1 MSLAALALAILALTW
16 IWEMFSKTLRTIK
29 RTSPMAATRLAKK
42 YRVGEINWDRVHP
55 DDADALDELTEQIEA
70 AEPGTKKERL
80 QEHWDWLIARLE
92 NKPPGRPR
100 LFPKEKEAEYR
111 ALFEMREDST
121 LRTLQNRMNWG
132 YALNLLCDGPMATV
146 ISQRWVWLLRP
157 NRNGVAEARKS
168 ILSELGRVKQDE
180 ALKVFAD
187 ALCERKPTAQDAIRM
202 LRCWR
207 NTFDLMLSYDPW
219 NLEVDYAEL
228 ARTAIRDDE
237 G

>member
-1 MSLAALALAILALTW
+1 
-16 IWEMFSKTLRTIK
+16 
-29 RTSPMAATRLAKK
+29 MAATRLAKK
-42 YRVGEINWDRVHP
+42 DKIGEINWDRVHP
-55 DDADALDELTEQIEA
+55 NDHDAFDELNEQIEA

-80 QEHWDWLIARLE
+80 QEHLFWLIRQLE

-111 ALFEMREDST
+111 EMYLVREGST
-121 LRTLQNRMNWG
+121 LRTLQNRMNWAH
-132 YALNLLCDGPMATV
+132 ALRVLCDGPMATV

-157 NRNGVAEARKS
+157 NRYGVAESRET

-187 ALCERKPTAQDAIRM
+187 ALCERKPRAQHAIRM
-202 LRCWR
+202 LRRWR
-207 NTFDLMLSYDPW
+207 NAFDFLLSYDPW

-228 ARTAIRDDE
+228 AKIAMQDDE
-237 G
+237 TEQVG